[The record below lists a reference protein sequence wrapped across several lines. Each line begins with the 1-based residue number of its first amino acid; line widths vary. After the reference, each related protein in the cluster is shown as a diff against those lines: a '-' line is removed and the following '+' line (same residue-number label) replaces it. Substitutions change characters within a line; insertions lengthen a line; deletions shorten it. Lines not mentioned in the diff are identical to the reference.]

1 MEIGT
6 RADSTRGGLLLL
18 GLLVLVYL
26 ILNLGLPRLP
36 IDGFVKSYVLRP
48 AMWAALAYVVLR
60 LPRQQPVARRRQRS
74 SLIQLALLVGVFH
87 VAVLV
92 ICGLFSGFG
101 RSPYSFTPTGILT
114 NIVYVGAMLA
124 GIELSRAWLI
134 NRFSKRHAVLI
145 IVGATLLFTFINL
158 SATRLLGLGA
168 NIESVRYLGNTVFPL
183 IAASLLASYLAYL
196 AGWRAALA
204 YRGVVEAFWWFCPVL
219 PDLSWA
225 FTALVGTAVPII
237 GMVLVNSFYTSDP
250 SAALPRARRQE
261 GALGGWLATGI
272 VAVLIIWFGVG
283 LFPVQP
289 VLVGS
294 GSMRPALD
302 VGDVAIIA
310 RISPSRI
317 QPGDVIQFRSVEHP
331 AVLHRVIEVE
341 EVDGRRYFVTKGDAN
356 ENPDSEP
363 VLADNVVGRQIY
375 TIRDVGWISVAFK
388 ELFVNRTGPPAGE
401 I

>member
-1 MEIGT
+1 MT
-6 RADSTRGGLLLL
+6 RNGWLVIVL
-18 GLLVLVYL
+18 GLVAIYVATNHL
-26 ILNLGLPRLP
+26 LPRLP
-36 IDGFVKSYVLRP
+36 IDGFVRSYVLRP

-60 LPRQQPVARRRQRS
+60 LPRQQPAARRSQRS
-74 SLIQLALLVGVFH
+74 TLLYLALLVGAFH

-92 ICGLFSGFG
+92 IAGLFSGFG

-134 NRFSKRHAVLI
+134 NRFSKNHAVLA
-145 IVGATLLFTFINL
+145 IVGATVLFTVINL

-183 IAASLLASYLAYL
+183 LAASLLASYLAYL

-225 FTALVGTAVPII
+225 FAALVGTAVPII
-237 GMVLVNSFYTSDP
+237 GMVMINSFYTSEI
-250 SAALPRARRQE
+250 AALSPRTRRQE
-261 GALGGWLATGI
+261 GSLGGWLATGI

-294 GSMRPALD
+294 GSMRPSLD

-310 RISPSRI
+310 KTSPSRI
-317 QPGDVIQFRSVEHP
+317 QPGDVIQFRSVEQP
-331 AVLHRVIEVE
+331 AVLHRVIDIE
-341 EVDGRRYFVTKGDAN
+341 ETGGKRYFVTKGDAN

-363 VLADNVVGRQIY
+363 VLADNVVGVHVY
-375 TIRDVGWISVAFK
+375 TVRDVGWISVALK
-388 ELFVNRTGPPAGE
+388 ELFINRSAPPVE
-401 I
+401 ES